1 MGPGGRWWSSAPEIA
16 EAAEARKDSGAWDWY
31 LLGKGFLG
39 ISSDYAGFR
48 KRFRQLYGECRAEQP
63 APGSATVRC
72 RVFRIRTKSLSFI
85 RMKDDVA
92 LDAVGFVHMIF
103 PDRKFYEQPSHLE
116 GWRLLADREGTAD
129 PFIAFGGDCAL
140 APEEGPW
147 QSLIGSLAVNRL
159 FRLQEDVLFF
169 HGATV
174 SIRGQGV
181 LLAGPKASGKTTISL
196 ALAARGHALL
206 GDETAAVNTSSTT
219 LLPMR
224 RSLSV
229 RTGPRAATVDHL
241 LRTVASDSEVYPDG
255 TSRLRAHARDLFP
268 GPQPSPAPLRHAF
281 LMRSFGDEPRVESFS
296 ASLRDVGRLGPLGC
310 SLWHADKSRMIHFFQ
325 ILSKI
330 RCHFVDVGSPDDTAA
345 LIEKTVE
352 GS

>member
-1 MGPGGRWWSSAPEIA
+1 MGPGTRWWRSAREIA
-16 EAAEARKDSGAWDWY
+16 EAVEARKDPGTWDWY
-31 LLGKGFLG
+31 LLGNGFLG
-39 ISSDYAGFR
+39 ISSDYASFR
-48 KRFRQLYGECRAEQP
+48 KRFRQLYGECRAKQP
-63 APGSATVRC
+63 TPGCATVRC
-72 RVFRIRTKSLSFI
+72 RVFRIRAKSLSFI

-103 PDRKFYEQPSHLE
+103 PDRKFYEQASPLE
-116 GWRLLADREGTAD
+116 GWRLLADREGPVD
-129 PFIAFGGDCAL
+129 PFIAFCGDCAL

-147 QSLIGSLAVNRL
+147 QSLVGSLAVNRL
-159 FRLQEDVLFF
+159 FRLQSDVLFF

-174 SIRGQGV
+174 SVGGQGV

-196 ALAARGHALL
+196 ALAARGHVLL

-224 RSLSV
+224 RSVSV
-229 RTGPRAATVDHL
+229 RTGPRAATVDGL

-255 TSRLRAHARDLFP
+255 TSRLRVQVGDLFP
-268 GPQPSPAPLRHAF
+268 GSQPSPAPLRHAF
-281 LMRSFGDEPRVESFS
+281 LMRSFGDQPRVESFS
-296 ASLRDVGRLGPLGC
+296 AGLRDLDRLGPLGC
-310 SLWHADKSRMIHFFQ
+310 SLWRTDKSRMIHFFQ
-325 ILSKI
+325 LLSRI
-330 RCHFVDVGSPDDTAA
+330 QCHFVDVGSPDDTAA